1 MFVGRACLQDLGI
14 ISSSFPLP
22 QDDLIVQTLDH
33 QAPPVKELNNDIAP
47 CGCLLRT
54 QVPDPPDIPFEPTEE
69 NVPKLKQFLIDY
81 YSTSTMKMCS
91 HQKLPEVSGPPLH
104 FTLKPDAVPVAVHT
118 PATVPVHWHNEVK
131 SQLDRD
137 VTMGIL
143 EVVPPNEPTKWQ
155 HRMVVV
161 RKHNG
166 KPRRTVDMQ
175 ALNKATLRSSHPLTS
190 PYQKAMTVPAGTYKT
205 VTDAWEGY
213 HALPL
218 DKESSRLTQ
227 FITPYNVYRYLRCPQ
242 GFQAS
247 CDAYNNR
254 FDKIT
259 KDVKDNIQRV

>member
-1 MFVGRACLQDLGI
+1 MADGRKLTVLGSLPVNITVRDGPHHDSKQLLHIVEELNTLFIGRGCLQDLGI

-22 QDDLIVQTLDH
+22 QEDLIVQALDH
-33 QAPPVKELNNDIAP
+33 HASPVEEPNHRLAP
-47 CGCLLRT
+47 CGCPRRT
-54 QVPDPPDIPFEPTEE
+54 PVPDPPDIPFEPKEE
-69 NVPKLKQFLIDY
+69 NVPKLKQYLIDY
-81 YSTSTMKMCS
+81 YSTSTMNLCS

-118 PATVPVHWHNEVK
+118 PATVPIHWFNEVK
-131 SQLDRD
+131 NQLDRD

-190 PYQKAMTVPAGTYKT
+190 PFQKAMTVPAGTYKT
-205 VTDAWEGY
+205 VTDAHG
-213 HALPL
+213 AVAP
-218 DKESSRLTQ
+218 SFT
-227 FITPYNVYRYLRCPQ
+227 YLSL
-242 GFQAS
+242 AT
-247 CDAYNNR
+247 AH
-254 FDKIT
+254 
-259 KDVKDNIQRV
+259 